1 MAVVCSSSCP
11 ESEVLMKAKELAH
24 NVKLLFGSQQVGGVR
39 GASRELLCRSKQV
52 GVGVGEDT
60 AYS

>member
-39 GASRELLCRSKQV
+39 GASREVLCRS
-52 GVGVGEDT
+52 
-60 AYS
+60 